1 MHAKGK
7 KGVLASARNSPLMCF
22 RSFARFGHGL
32 GWVQRLTLV
41 LLELG
46 SDNSL
51 CLIKIERRELHF
63 AGFTDADY
71 GNVLRYDL
79 EITFCHVAP
88 L

>member
-1 MHAKGK
+1 M
-7 KGVLASARNSPLMCF
+7 
-22 RSFARFGHGL
+22 
-32 GWVQRLTLV
+32 

-51 CLIKIERRELHF
+51 CLIKIERLELHF